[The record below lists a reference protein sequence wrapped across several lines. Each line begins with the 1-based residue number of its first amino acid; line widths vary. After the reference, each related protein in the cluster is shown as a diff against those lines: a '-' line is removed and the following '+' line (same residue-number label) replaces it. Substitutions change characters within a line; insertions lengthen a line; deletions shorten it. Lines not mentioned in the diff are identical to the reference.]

1 MEEAASSSGSRGFFA
16 FAVRAQLFVRPCA
29 PFGPAHLFRSSPQ
42 IAIDT
47 GNGQA
52 GKGEVN
58 DQVDR

>member
-29 PFGPAHLFRSSPQ
+29 SFGPAHLFRSSPQ